1 MKITTLTFARPK
13 VHLFLAGRVWT
24 ASFDYSKI
32 KYTEDYY
39 DVDMN
44 PEAEPTIPE
53 WKVYFDGDFWGHSG
67 KDRSGTELRLN
78 KQFDWA
84 GHHWVIPAAY
94 SCSKGLVMD
103 FCMRT
108 PEDDIRKFMTKWDL
122 HPENN
127 ANLPRLLGGL

>member
-1 MKITTLTFARPK
+1 
-13 VHLFLAGRVWT
+13 
-24 ASFDYSKI
+24 
-32 KYTEDYY
+32 
-39 DVDMN
+39 MN

-122 HPENN
+122 HPENDSFGIEREN
-127 ANLPRLLGGL
+127 DANLPRLLGGL

>member
-1 MKITTLTFARPK
+1 MIIAR
-13 VHLFLAGRVWT
+13 
-24 ASFDYSKI
+24 S

-94 SCSKGLVMD
+94 SCSKGTRHGL
-103 FCMRT
+103 
-108 PEDDIRKFMTKWDL
+108 L
-122 HPENN
+122 YAHP
-127 ANLPRLLGGL
+127 RG